1 MKLLKRAARQIP
13 EQSTEVSFVNS
24 TAYLFLYLDKTLM
37 AFDTLKTSWIFVN
50 YLFFVRDRI
59 PTRLFILDLKDS
71 STKTEQAQS
80 KIFYSDVSLFNS
92 LPSELKDIKIIQLVP
107 LKENQDLLSSF
118 ELRSISC

>member
-1 MKLLKRAARQIP
+1 
-13 EQSTEVSFVNS
+13 
-24 TAYLFLYLDKTLM
+24 M